1 MNCFYGMVNRRKAFN
16 LITSWEHCITRQ
28 NHCQRSSPLQI
39 SDTLQAGFEPAQ
51 NLKLGFD
58 EFSSIL
64 FFRGKIINFLFPH
77 KSLLAS
83 TFWGYVPV
91 SSRLYVPVSSR
102 LYCLL
107 TYLFEPF
114 VQRLIALCTAF
125 NCVSNRTSYTFFE
138 HQLLRKKCPYSE
150 LFWSELSRISTEYGE
165 YLSVFSPNGGKC
177 RPE

>member
-16 LITSWEHCITRQ
+16 LITSREHCITRQ

-64 FFRGKIINFLFPH
+64 FFRGKIINFLFPN

-114 VQRLIALCTAF
+114 VQRLIAWVIAPRIRFSNISYFVKNVHIRSYSGPNFPAF
-125 NCVSNRTSYTFFE
+125 RLNMESTS
-138 HQLLRKKCPYSE
+138 PYSVRMRE
-150 LFWSELSRISTEYGE
+150 NADRNNSE
-165 YLSVFSPNGGKC
+165 
-177 RPE
+177 